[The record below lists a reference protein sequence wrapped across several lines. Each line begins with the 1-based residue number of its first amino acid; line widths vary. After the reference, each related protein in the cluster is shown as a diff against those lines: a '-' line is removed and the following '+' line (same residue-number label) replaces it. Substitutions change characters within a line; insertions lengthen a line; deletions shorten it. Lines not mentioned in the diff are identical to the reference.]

1 MLKFVFWDVQH
12 GSAIYI
18 KTPNGK
24 NIVIDLGM
32 GSYSDS
38 DFEFS
43 PLLHLKN
50 NYNIDQLHG
59 IIITHPHRDHL
70 DDIFHFHELSPQVLL
85 IPRHLSESDIK
96 DGNREQDAE
105 VINKYL
111 EINTKYTSEV
121 NTEEDPFNSQNN
133 GGVEFKFFLP
143 SSCSISNLNNHSI
156 VSIISYAQSKIII
169 PGDNEP
175 ASWNEL
181 LDIDDF
187 KTKIKGTDIF
197 VASHHGRE
205 SGYSSELFEFINPYL
220 GIISDG
226 RFCDTSATNRYS
238 DKMEG
243 WTVYKRGGG
252 KEERKCVT
260 TRNDG
265 VIVVK
270 FGKNSEDEPFLNV
283 TID

>member
-143 SSCSISNLNNHSI
+143 SS
-156 VSIISYAQSKIII
+156 
-169 PGDNEP
+169 
-175 ASWNEL
+175 
-181 LDIDDF
+181 
-187 KTKIKGTDIF
+187 
-197 VASHHGRE
+197 
-205 SGYSSELFEFINPYL
+205 
-220 GIISDG
+220 
-226 RFCDTSATNRYS
+226 
-238 DKMEG
+238 
-243 WTVYKRGGG
+243 
-252 KEERKCVT
+252 
-260 TRNDG
+260 
-265 VIVVK
+265 
-270 FGKNSEDEPFLNV
+270 
-283 TID
+283 